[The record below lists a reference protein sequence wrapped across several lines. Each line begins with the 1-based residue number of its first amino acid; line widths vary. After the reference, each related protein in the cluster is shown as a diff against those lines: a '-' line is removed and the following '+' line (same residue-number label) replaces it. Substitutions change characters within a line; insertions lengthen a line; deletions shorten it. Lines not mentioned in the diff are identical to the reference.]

1 MKRVGLVAVL
11 LLMIAGASA
20 FAYFKLQ
27 PKPQPAQVV
36 YGSGRIEADEVRVA
50 SQVGGRLLENT
61 VREGQAVTAGQL
73 VARIDSTDLQLQEG
87 EAASQHKASRYS
99 TTQLDA
105 QIRLAEHHAEV
116 AKADLLRYEAL
127 RRQGWVTVP
136 QVDARRNTYESAVD
150 QASALRQQRAQT
162 LAQTDV
168 ASRSHALAREQ
179 LGRTVVRAPLTAA
192 VLERL
197 AEPGEVVAAGQ
208 PIVVLADLRKV
219 RLKVFISESELGKI
233 RLGAP
238 ARLKVDSFPD
248 RLFAARVAQVDPEAQ
263 FTPRDV
269 HMADERART
278 VYGVTLEADNP
289 QGVLKP
295 GMPADA
301 WILRSDKASWPDR
314 LTVPE

>member
-1 MKRVGLVAVL
+1 MKRVWLVAAIL
-11 LLMIAGASA
+11 LTIAGASA

-50 SQVGGRLLENT
+50 PQVGGRLLENR
-61 VREGQAVTAGQL
+61 VREGQSVTAGQI
-73 VARIDSTDLQLQEG
+73 VARIDPTDLELREG

-105 QIRLAEHHAEV
+105 QIQLAEHHAEI
-116 AKADLLRYEAL
+116 ARADLARYDTL

-136 QVDARRNTYESAVD
+136 QVDARRNAYESAVE

-168 ASRSHALAREQ
+168 ASRSHDLAREQ

-192 VLERL
+192 ALERL
-197 AEPGEVVAAGQ
+197 AEPGEIVAAGQ
-208 PIVVLADLRKV
+208 PLLVLADLRKV
-219 RLKVFISESELGKI
+219 RLKVFISESDLGKI

-238 ARLKVDSFPD
+238 ARMKVDSFPD
-248 RLFAARVAQVDPEAQ
+248 RLFPAHVAQVDAQAQ

-269 HMADERART
+269 HMADERSRT
-278 VYGVTLEADNP
+278 VYGIMLEADNP
-289 QGVLKP
+289 QRLLKP

-301 WILRSDKASWPDR
+301 WILQSDAANWPSR

>member
-1 MKRVGLVAVL
+1 MRRVWLVAIIL
-11 LLMIAGASA
+11 LVIGGASA
-20 FAYFKLQ
+20 FAYFRFQ
-27 PKPQPAQVV
+27 PKPPPPQVV
-36 YGSGRIEADEVRVA
+36 YASGRIEADEVRVA
-50 SQVGGRLLENT
+50 PEVGGRLVENT
-61 VREGQAVTAGQL
+61 AREGQDVSAGQI
-73 VARIDSTDLQLQEG
+73 VARIDSTDLKLHEG

-105 QIRLAEHHAEV
+105 QIRLADHHAQV
-116 AKADLLRYEAL
+116 ARSELARYETL

-136 QVDARRNTYESAVD
+136 QVDARRNAYESAVE

-179 LGRTVVRAPLTAA
+179 LGRAVVRAPLAA
-192 VLERL
+192 SVIERL
-197 AEPGEVVAAGQ
+197 AEPGEVVTAGQ
-208 PIVVLADLRKV
+208 PIAILADLRKLRV
-219 RLKVFISESELGKI
+219 KVFVTESELGKI
-233 RLGAP
+233 ALGAP

-248 RLFAARVAQVDPEAQ
+248 RLFPARVAQVDPQAQ

-269 HMADERART
+269 HMTDERTRT
-278 VYGVTLEADNP
+278 VYGVMLEADNRE
-289 QGVLKP
+289 GILKP

-301 WILRSDKASWPDR
+301 WILRSDETTWPDR